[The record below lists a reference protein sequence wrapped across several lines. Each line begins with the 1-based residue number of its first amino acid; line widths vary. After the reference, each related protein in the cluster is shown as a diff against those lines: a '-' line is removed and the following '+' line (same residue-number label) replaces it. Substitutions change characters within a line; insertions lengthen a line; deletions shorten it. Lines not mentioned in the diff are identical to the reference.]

1 MVILCFCGL
10 RCFLSLTPGSGIF
23 TKFFVFVWIVACLFV
38 MGNEVR
44 SHLFYNLDDKILES
58 AGNFTHKIVLRLF
71 YWYFSRFLHQFR
83 EEWHFIRNI
92 FLKFSYYKFILMYF
106 CVWIT
111 CSCKNSTKC
120 SYVPFTELLW
130 MIICYVTTVH
140 YENQ

>member
-23 TKFFVFVWIVACLFV
+23 TKFFVFVWIVDCLFV

-58 AGNFTHKIVLRLF
+58 ACNVTHKIVLRLF

-83 EEWHFIRNI
+83 EEWHFICNI
-92 FLKFSYYKFILMYF
+92 FLNFLTTNLYWCIFVFESHAVAKIVQSVPMCPSLSFSEWL
-106 CVWIT
+106 
-111 CSCKNSTKC
+111 
-120 SYVPFTELLW
+120 YV
-130 MIICYVTTVH
+130 M
-140 YENQ
+140 